1 MFRHLFFASLSLFL
15 LGACNA
21 STDASEPRP
30 YQVEVL
36 TDGLSHPWSMAFLPG
51 GEVLITE
58 KAGRLRIWRDGK
70 LLENTVSGLPDIH
83 PTGQG
88 GLLDLALHPDFAD
101 NRWLYFSY
109 VANHEGDATTH
120 VARGRYRDARLSD
133 VEVLFIAEPA
143 GDTGR
148 HFGSRLVFDQ
158 DGYLYLTVGDRGEQ
172 PRAQDLSDHA
182 GGTHRLHAD
191 GRIPDDN
198 PFVDR
203 DDVKPSFYTYGNR
216 NAQGMTVHPDTG
228 VIWQVEHGPRGGDE
242 LNIIEAGNNYGWPV
256 ITYGINYSGSQIG
269 EGITHKEGME
279 QPVHYWDP
287 SIAPSG
293 LAVYTGDAFPDW
305 QGNFFVGA
313 LAHEHLARLVLED
326 NKVVKEEK
334 LLEERGER
342 IRDVRQGPDGLLWI
356 LTDESNGSLL
366 RLKPATDS
374 RP

>member
-1 MFRHLFFASLSLFL
+1 MYRRLFFASLSLLL

-21 STDASEPRP
+21 ATDTGEPRA
-30 YQVEVL
+30 YQVEVV
-36 TDGLSHPWSMAFLPG
+36 TDELRHPWSMAFLPNG
-51 GEVLITE
+51 DVLITE
-58 KAGRLRIWRDGK
+58 KAGRLRIFRDGE
-70 LLENTVSGLPDIH
+70 LLPEPVSGLPPIH

-88 GLLDLALHPDFAD
+88 GLLDLALHPDFET

-120 VARGRYRDARLSD
+120 VARGRYRDGKLSD

-143 GDTGR
+143 GHTGR
-148 HFGSRLVFDQ
+148 HFGSRLVFDK
-158 DGYLYLTVGDRGEQ
+158 DSYLYITVGDRGNQ

-182 GGTHRLHAD
+182 GGTHRLHDD
-191 GRIPDDN
+191 GRVPDNN
-198 PFVDR
+198 PFVNHPDA
-203 DDVKPSFYTYGNR
+203 KPSFYTYGNR
-216 NAQGMTVHPDTG
+216 NAQGMTMHPETG

-242 LNIIEAGNNYGWPV
+242 LNIIEAGNNYGWPI
-256 ITYGINYSGSQIG
+256 ITYGINYSGTQVG

-293 LAVYTGDAFPDW
+293 LAVYTGNAFPDW
-305 QGNFFVGA
+305 QDNFFVGA
-313 LAHEHLARLVLED
+313 LAHEHLARLVIKD

-334 LLEERGER
+334 LLTERGER

-356 LTDESNGSLL
+356 LTDESDGSLL
-366 RLKPATDS
+366 RLKPAK
-374 RP
+374 